1 MVYIE
6 IAQPERLKPTSLSKL
21 SAFVSFEYDSNL
33 VSIIKSMGTR
43 VYIPDKKTWEIP
55 ESAVP
60 MLMSRLRD
68 YDVLL
73 RGEMR
78 HETPESHAQLPSGF
92 VFTTKPYK
100 HQMEGVI
107 YGLEHE
113 SFLLGDDQGLGK
125 ALSLSTLIYT
135 PTGAKTIK
143 DIEVGDKVFDDE
155 GNIQT
160 VSNVYNHTD
169 VQMYDITFSDGV
181 VIRCCKDHLWGII
194 DQGKY
199 KVVDTNWFLK
209 ENHLGV
215 RRADALRNKT
225 NWNYYIPLCK
235 PVNFEVQDLPLDPY
249 LVGCLLGDG
258 SITGTSV
265 GFTTSDDFI
274 VQELNKILYPDYT
287 LKSSDSMQSIDYNI
301 IKTEMNEDFG
311 NPRKVNKIR
320 KALEDMALMGTNSH
334 SKFIPDIFKFNSVE
348 NRISILQGLMD
359 TDGYASED
367 NLTQYTTVSER
378 LKDDVR
384 FLVESLGGMARVSE
398 CDGAYTLT
406 IQLYDPTILFRLPR
420 KLNRVKKRKFKPH
433 RNIVKI
439 EEAGREDAKCIS
451 VTGSSEL
458 YVCEHFVVTHNTKEI
473 IDLAMC
479 RKQTD
484 GIKHCLIIC
493 GINGNKYNW
502 ADEVK
507 IHSREDSWILGTRFT
522 KRPPIKMIE
531 GSTKDKMEDLNNI
544 PHQFFWI
551 TNIETLRGGSF
562 KENQGKRTVTRFPIA
577 EKIQELCDRG
587 IIGMIAFDE
596 AHKAKNPDS
605 QQGKALLSIDCKGP
619 KIPMSGTFVLNNP
632 LDLYLPLKWAGFET
646 HSFYAYKQHYCKMGG
661 FGGKEIVG
669 YKNLDELRSMVSK
682 VMLRRVK
689 GDVLD
694 LPPKVHT
701 IEWVDAYPEQKSLY
715 KDVRDQVRD
724 NIDKVKVHPDPLSE
738 MLRLRQV
745 TGYPG
750 ILSSTVTKSAK
761 MDRMEE
767 LVEDEVSVGGKAI
780 IFSNWSEMTN
790 VIRHKLKKYNPA
802 YITGEVGS
810 VQRMEEKDRFQN
822 DPNCKVM
829 IGTIGALGT
838 GFTLTAAQLV
848 IFVDEPWNR
857 GIKDQAEDRAHRIG
871 TRGTVRVVTILT
883 RDTVDEGVYNLVQKK
898 GKMADLLVDGKVDGK
913 NVDNVLSY
921 LLTFGG

>member
-43 VYIPDKKTWEIP
+43 VYIPEKKTWEIP

-60 MLMSRLRD
+60 MLMSRLHD

-78 HETPESHAQLPSGF
+78 HETPDSHAQLPPGF

-113 SFLLGDDQGLGK
+113 SFLLGDDQGMGK
-125 ALSLSTLIYT
+125 
-135 PTGAKTIK
+135 
-143 DIEVGDKVFDDE
+143 
-155 GNIQT
+155 
-160 VSNVYNHTD
+160 
-169 VQMYDITFSDGV
+169 
-181 VIRCCKDHLWGII
+181 
-194 DQGKY
+194 
-199 KVVDTNWFLK
+199 
-209 ENHLGV
+209 
-215 RRADALRNKT
+215 
-225 NWNYYIPLCK
+225 
-235 PVNFEVQDLPLDPY
+235 
-249 LVGCLLGDG
+249 
-258 SITGTSV
+258 
-265 GFTTSDDFI
+265 
-274 VQELNKILYPDYT
+274 
-287 LKSSDSMQSIDYNI
+287 
-301 IKTEMNEDFG
+301 
-311 NPRKVNKIR
+311 
-320 KALEDMALMGTNSH
+320 
-334 SKFIPDIFKFNSVE
+334 
-348 NRISILQGLMD
+348 
-359 TDGYASED
+359 
-367 NLTQYTTVSER
+367 
-378 LKDDVR
+378 
-384 FLVESLGGMARVSE
+384 
-398 CDGAYTLT
+398 
-406 IQLYDPTILFRLPR
+406 
-420 KLNRVKKRKFKPH
+420 
-433 RNIVKI
+433 
-439 EEAGREDAKCIS
+439 
-451 VTGSSEL
+451 
-458 YVCEHFVVTHNTKEI
+458 TKEL

-484 GIKHCLIIC
+484 GLKHCLIIC

-562 KENQGKRTVTRFPIA
+562 KEKQGKRTVMRFPIA
-577 EKIQELCDRG
+577 EKIQELCDKG

-632 LDLYLPLKWAGFET
+632 LDLYLPLRWAGFET
-646 HSFYAYKQHYCKMGG
+646 HSFYAYKQHYCTMGG

-669 YKNLDELRSMVSK
+669 YKNLDELRSMLSK

-694 LPPKVHT
+694 LPPKVQT

-767 LVEDEVSVGGKAI
+767 LVEEEVSVGGKAI

-913 NVDNVLSY
+913 NVDSVLSY

>member
-1 MVYIE
+1 MVYID
-6 IAQPERLKPTSLSKL
+6 IAQPDKLKPTSLSKL
-21 SAFVSFEYDSNL
+21 SAFVSFEYNSDL
-33 VSIIKSMGTR
+33 VSIVKSLGTR
-43 VYIPDKKTWEIP
+43 VYLPEKKLWEIP

-60 MLMSRLRD
+60 MLMNRLKE
-68 YDVLL
+68 YDVTI
-73 RGEMR
+73 RGAMR
-78 HETPESHAQLPSGF
+78 HDTPESHVQLPKGF

-100 HQMEGVI
+100 HQIEGVM

-125 ALSLSTLIYT
+125 
-135 PTGAKTIK
+135 
-143 DIEVGDKVFDDE
+143 
-155 GNIQT
+155 
-160 VSNVYNHTD
+160 
-169 VQMYDITFSDGV
+169 
-181 VIRCCKDHLWGII
+181 
-194 DQGKY
+194 
-199 KVVDTNWFLK
+199 
-209 ENHLGV
+209 
-215 RRADALRNKT
+215 
-225 NWNYYIPLCK
+225 
-235 PVNFEVQDLPLDPY
+235 
-249 LVGCLLGDG
+249 
-258 SITGTSV
+258 
-265 GFTTSDDFI
+265 
-274 VQELNKILYPDYT
+274 
-287 LKSSDSMQSIDYNI
+287 
-301 IKTEMNEDFG
+301 
-311 NPRKVNKIR
+311 
-320 KALEDMALMGTNSH
+320 
-334 SKFIPDIFKFNSVE
+334 
-348 NRISILQGLMD
+348 
-359 TDGYASED
+359 
-367 NLTQYTTVSER
+367 
-378 LKDDVR
+378 
-384 FLVESLGGMARVSE
+384 
-398 CDGAYTLT
+398 
-406 IQLYDPTILFRLPR
+406 
-420 KLNRVKKRKFKPH
+420 
-433 RNIVKI
+433 
-439 EEAGREDAKCIS
+439 
-451 VTGSSEL
+451 
-458 YVCEHFVVTHNTKEI
+458 TKEI
-473 IDLAMC
+473 IDIAMC

-484 GIKHCLIIC
+484 GLKHCLIIC

-507 IHSREDSWILGTRFT
+507 IHSKEDSWILGTRFT

-531 GSTKDKMEDLNNI
+531 GGTKDKLEDLNNI

-562 KENQGKRTVTRFPIA
+562 KEKQGKKTVMRFPIA

-605 QQGKALLSIDCKGP
+605 QQGKALLSINCNGP

-632 LDLYLPLKWAGFET
+632 MDLYLPLKWAGFEN
-646 HSFYAYKQHYCKMGG
+646 HSFYSYKQHYCVMGG

-669 YKNLDELRSMVSK
+669 YKNLDELRSMVSE

-701 IEWVDAYPEQKSLY
+701 IEWVDMYPEQKSLY
-715 KDVRDQVRD
+715 KDVREAVRD

-750 ILSSTVTKSAK
+750 ILSSTITKSAK

-767 LVEDEVSVGGKAI
+767 LVEDEVAVGGKAI

-790 VIRHKLKKYNPA
+790 VIRHRLSKYNPA
-802 YITGEVGS
+802 YITGEIGS

-838 GFTLTAAQLV
+838 GFTLTASQLV

-857 GIKDQAEDRAHRIG
+857 GTKDQAEDRAHRIG
-871 TRGTVRVVTILT
+871 TRGTVRIVTILSK
-883 RDTVDEGVYNLVQKK
+883 DTVDEGVYNLVQKK

-913 NVDNVLSY
+913 KVDDVLSY
-921 LLTFGG
+921 LLAFGG

>member
-1 MVYIE
+1 MVHIE

-73 RGEMR
+73 LGEMH
-78 HETPESHAQLPSGF
+78 HETPESHARLPSGF

-125 ALSLSTLIYT
+125 
-135 PTGAKTIK
+135 
-143 DIEVGDKVFDDE
+143 
-155 GNIQT
+155 
-160 VSNVYNHTD
+160 
-169 VQMYDITFSDGV
+169 
-181 VIRCCKDHLWGII
+181 
-194 DQGKY
+194 
-199 KVVDTNWFLK
+199 
-209 ENHLGV
+209 
-215 RRADALRNKT
+215 
-225 NWNYYIPLCK
+225 
-235 PVNFEVQDLPLDPY
+235 
-249 LVGCLLGDG
+249 
-258 SITGTSV
+258 
-265 GFTTSDDFI
+265 
-274 VQELNKILYPDYT
+274 
-287 LKSSDSMQSIDYNI
+287 
-301 IKTEMNEDFG
+301 
-311 NPRKVNKIR
+311 
-320 KALEDMALMGTNSH
+320 
-334 SKFIPDIFKFNSVE
+334 
-348 NRISILQGLMD
+348 
-359 TDGYASED
+359 
-367 NLTQYTTVSER
+367 
-378 LKDDVR
+378 
-384 FLVESLGGMARVSE
+384 
-398 CDGAYTLT
+398 
-406 IQLYDPTILFRLPR
+406 
-420 KLNRVKKRKFKPH
+420 
-433 RNIVKI
+433 
-439 EEAGREDAKCIS
+439 
-451 VTGSSEL
+451 
-458 YVCEHFVVTHNTKEI
+458 TKEI
-473 IDLAMC
+473 IDIAMC

-484 GIKHCLIIC
+484 GLKHCLIIC

-562 KENQGKRTVTRFPIA
+562 KEKQGKRTVTRFPIA

-646 HSFYAYKQHYCKMGG
+646 HSFYAYKQHYCTMGG

-701 IEWVDAYPEQKSLY
+701 IEWVDAYPEQKALY

-767 LVEDEVSVGGKAI
+767 LVEEEVLVGGKAI

-790 VIRHKLKKYNPA
+790 VIRNKLKKYNPA

-822 DPNCKVM
+822 DPDCKVM

-871 TRGTVRVVTILT
+871 TSGTVRIVTILT

-921 LLTFGG
+921 LLNFGG

>member
-21 SAFVSFEYDSNL
+21 SAFVSFEYESNL

-60 MLMSRLRD
+60 MLMSRLHD

-73 RGEMR
+73 RGEMH

-125 ALSLSTLIYT
+125 
-135 PTGAKTIK
+135 
-143 DIEVGDKVFDDE
+143 
-155 GNIQT
+155 
-160 VSNVYNHTD
+160 
-169 VQMYDITFSDGV
+169 
-181 VIRCCKDHLWGII
+181 
-194 DQGKY
+194 
-199 KVVDTNWFLK
+199 
-209 ENHLGV
+209 
-215 RRADALRNKT
+215 
-225 NWNYYIPLCK
+225 
-235 PVNFEVQDLPLDPY
+235 
-249 LVGCLLGDG
+249 
-258 SITGTSV
+258 
-265 GFTTSDDFI
+265 
-274 VQELNKILYPDYT
+274 
-287 LKSSDSMQSIDYNI
+287 
-301 IKTEMNEDFG
+301 
-311 NPRKVNKIR
+311 
-320 KALEDMALMGTNSH
+320 
-334 SKFIPDIFKFNSVE
+334 
-348 NRISILQGLMD
+348 
-359 TDGYASED
+359 
-367 NLTQYTTVSER
+367 
-378 LKDDVR
+378 
-384 FLVESLGGMARVSE
+384 
-398 CDGAYTLT
+398 
-406 IQLYDPTILFRLPR
+406 
-420 KLNRVKKRKFKPH
+420 
-433 RNIVKI
+433 
-439 EEAGREDAKCIS
+439 
-451 VTGSSEL
+451 
-458 YVCEHFVVTHNTKEI
+458 TKEI

-479 RKQTD
+479 RKQAD
-484 GIKHCLIIC
+484 GLKHCLIIC

-562 KENQGKRTVTRFPIA
+562 KEKQGKRTVMRFPIA
-577 EKIQELCDRG
+577 EKIQELCDKG

-632 LDLYLPLKWAGFET
+632 LDLYLPLRWSGFET

-767 LVEDEVSVGGKAI
+767 LVEEEVAVGGKAI

>member
-21 SAFVSFEYDSNL
+21 SAFVSFEYESNL

-43 VYIPDKKTWEIP
+43 VYIPEKKTWEIP

-60 MLMSRLRD
+60 MLMSRLHD

-125 ALSLSTLIYT
+125 
-135 PTGAKTIK
+135 
-143 DIEVGDKVFDDE
+143 
-155 GNIQT
+155 
-160 VSNVYNHTD
+160 
-169 VQMYDITFSDGV
+169 
-181 VIRCCKDHLWGII
+181 
-194 DQGKY
+194 
-199 KVVDTNWFLK
+199 
-209 ENHLGV
+209 
-215 RRADALRNKT
+215 
-225 NWNYYIPLCK
+225 
-235 PVNFEVQDLPLDPY
+235 
-249 LVGCLLGDG
+249 
-258 SITGTSV
+258 
-265 GFTTSDDFI
+265 
-274 VQELNKILYPDYT
+274 
-287 LKSSDSMQSIDYNI
+287 
-301 IKTEMNEDFG
+301 
-311 NPRKVNKIR
+311 
-320 KALEDMALMGTNSH
+320 
-334 SKFIPDIFKFNSVE
+334 
-348 NRISILQGLMD
+348 
-359 TDGYASED
+359 
-367 NLTQYTTVSER
+367 
-378 LKDDVR
+378 
-384 FLVESLGGMARVSE
+384 
-398 CDGAYTLT
+398 
-406 IQLYDPTILFRLPR
+406 
-420 KLNRVKKRKFKPH
+420 
-433 RNIVKI
+433 
-439 EEAGREDAKCIS
+439 
-451 VTGSSEL
+451 
-458 YVCEHFVVTHNTKEI
+458 TKEI

-484 GIKHCLIIC
+484 GLKHCLIIC

-562 KENQGKRTVTRFPIA
+562 KEKQGKRTVTRFPIA

-646 HSFYAYKQHYCKMGG
+646 HSFYAYKQHYCTMGG

-701 IEWVDAYPEQKSLY
+701 IEWVDAYPEQKALY

-767 LVEDEVSVGGKAI
+767 LVEEEVLVGGKEI

-790 VIRHKLKKYNPA
+790 VIRNKLKKYNPA

-871 TRGTVRVVTILT
+871 TRGTVRIVTILT

>member
-21 SAFVSFEYDSNL
+21 SAFVSFEYESNL

-78 HETPESHAQLPSGF
+78 HETPESNAQLPSGF

-100 HQMEGVI
+100 HQMEGVL

-125 ALSLSTLIYT
+125 
-135 PTGAKTIK
+135 
-143 DIEVGDKVFDDE
+143 
-155 GNIQT
+155 
-160 VSNVYNHTD
+160 
-169 VQMYDITFSDGV
+169 
-181 VIRCCKDHLWGII
+181 
-194 DQGKY
+194 
-199 KVVDTNWFLK
+199 
-209 ENHLGV
+209 
-215 RRADALRNKT
+215 
-225 NWNYYIPLCK
+225 
-235 PVNFEVQDLPLDPY
+235 
-249 LVGCLLGDG
+249 
-258 SITGTSV
+258 
-265 GFTTSDDFI
+265 
-274 VQELNKILYPDYT
+274 
-287 LKSSDSMQSIDYNI
+287 
-301 IKTEMNEDFG
+301 
-311 NPRKVNKIR
+311 
-320 KALEDMALMGTNSH
+320 
-334 SKFIPDIFKFNSVE
+334 
-348 NRISILQGLMD
+348 
-359 TDGYASED
+359 
-367 NLTQYTTVSER
+367 
-378 LKDDVR
+378 
-384 FLVESLGGMARVSE
+384 
-398 CDGAYTLT
+398 
-406 IQLYDPTILFRLPR
+406 
-420 KLNRVKKRKFKPH
+420 
-433 RNIVKI
+433 
-439 EEAGREDAKCIS
+439 
-451 VTGSSEL
+451 
-458 YVCEHFVVTHNTKEI
+458 TKEI

-484 GIKHCLIIC
+484 GLKHCLIIC

-531 GSTKDKMEDLNNI
+531 GSTKDKLEDLNNI

-562 KENQGKRTVTRFPIA
+562 KEKQGKRTVIRFPIA

-646 HSFYAYKQHYCKMGG
+646 HSFYAYKQHYCTMGG

>member
-1 MVYIE
+1 MVHIE

-73 RGEMR
+73 RGEMH
-78 HETPESHAQLPSGF
+78 HETPESHARLPSGF

-125 ALSLSTLIYT
+125 
-135 PTGAKTIK
+135 
-143 DIEVGDKVFDDE
+143 
-155 GNIQT
+155 
-160 VSNVYNHTD
+160 
-169 VQMYDITFSDGV
+169 
-181 VIRCCKDHLWGII
+181 
-194 DQGKY
+194 
-199 KVVDTNWFLK
+199 
-209 ENHLGV
+209 
-215 RRADALRNKT
+215 
-225 NWNYYIPLCK
+225 
-235 PVNFEVQDLPLDPY
+235 
-249 LVGCLLGDG
+249 
-258 SITGTSV
+258 
-265 GFTTSDDFI
+265 
-274 VQELNKILYPDYT
+274 
-287 LKSSDSMQSIDYNI
+287 
-301 IKTEMNEDFG
+301 
-311 NPRKVNKIR
+311 
-320 KALEDMALMGTNSH
+320 
-334 SKFIPDIFKFNSVE
+334 
-348 NRISILQGLMD
+348 
-359 TDGYASED
+359 
-367 NLTQYTTVSER
+367 
-378 LKDDVR
+378 
-384 FLVESLGGMARVSE
+384 
-398 CDGAYTLT
+398 
-406 IQLYDPTILFRLPR
+406 
-420 KLNRVKKRKFKPH
+420 
-433 RNIVKI
+433 
-439 EEAGREDAKCIS
+439 
-451 VTGSSEL
+451 
-458 YVCEHFVVTHNTKEI
+458 TKEI

-484 GIKHCLIIC
+484 GLKHCLIIC

-562 KENQGKRTVTRFPIA
+562 KEKQGKRTVTRFPIA

-646 HSFYAYKQHYCKMGG
+646 HSFYAYKQHYCTMGG

-701 IEWVDAYPEQKSLY
+701 IEWVDAYPEQKALY

-767 LVEDEVSVGGKAI
+767 LVEEEVLVGGKAI

-790 VIRHKLKKYNPA
+790 VIRNKLKKYNPA

-822 DPNCKVM
+822 DPDCKVM

-848 IFVDEPWNR
+848 IFVDEPWNS
-857 GIKDQAEDRAHRIG
+857 GIKDQAEERPHRSG
-871 TRGTVRVVTILT
+871 TRRTVRIVTILT

-921 LLTFGG
+921 LLNFGG

>member
-1 MVYIE
+1 MVHIE

-73 RGEMR
+73 RGEMH
-78 HETPESHAQLPSGF
+78 HETPESHARLPSGF

-125 ALSLSTLIYT
+125 
-135 PTGAKTIK
+135 
-143 DIEVGDKVFDDE
+143 
-155 GNIQT
+155 
-160 VSNVYNHTD
+160 
-169 VQMYDITFSDGV
+169 
-181 VIRCCKDHLWGII
+181 
-194 DQGKY
+194 
-199 KVVDTNWFLK
+199 
-209 ENHLGV
+209 
-215 RRADALRNKT
+215 
-225 NWNYYIPLCK
+225 
-235 PVNFEVQDLPLDPY
+235 
-249 LVGCLLGDG
+249 
-258 SITGTSV
+258 
-265 GFTTSDDFI
+265 
-274 VQELNKILYPDYT
+274 
-287 LKSSDSMQSIDYNI
+287 
-301 IKTEMNEDFG
+301 
-311 NPRKVNKIR
+311 
-320 KALEDMALMGTNSH
+320 
-334 SKFIPDIFKFNSVE
+334 
-348 NRISILQGLMD
+348 
-359 TDGYASED
+359 
-367 NLTQYTTVSER
+367 
-378 LKDDVR
+378 
-384 FLVESLGGMARVSE
+384 
-398 CDGAYTLT
+398 
-406 IQLYDPTILFRLPR
+406 
-420 KLNRVKKRKFKPH
+420 
-433 RNIVKI
+433 
-439 EEAGREDAKCIS
+439 
-451 VTGSSEL
+451 
-458 YVCEHFVVTHNTKEI
+458 TKEI

-484 GIKHCLIIC
+484 GLKHCLIIC

-562 KENQGKRTVTRFPIA
+562 KEKKGKRTVIRFPIA

-646 HSFYAYKQHYCKMGG
+646 HSFYAYKQHYCTMGG

-767 LVEDEVSVGGKAI
+767 LVEEEVLVGGKAI

-790 VIRHKLKKYNPA
+790 VIRNKLKKYNPA

-822 DPNCKVM
+822 DPDCKVM

-871 TRGTVRVVTILT
+871 TRGTVRIVTILT

-921 LLTFGG
+921 LLNFGG

>member
-21 SAFVSFEYDSNL
+21 SAFVSFEYESNL

-60 MLMSRLRD
+60 MLMSRLHD

-125 ALSLSTLIYT
+125 
-135 PTGAKTIK
+135 
-143 DIEVGDKVFDDE
+143 
-155 GNIQT
+155 
-160 VSNVYNHTD
+160 
-169 VQMYDITFSDGV
+169 
-181 VIRCCKDHLWGII
+181 
-194 DQGKY
+194 
-199 KVVDTNWFLK
+199 
-209 ENHLGV
+209 
-215 RRADALRNKT
+215 
-225 NWNYYIPLCK
+225 
-235 PVNFEVQDLPLDPY
+235 
-249 LVGCLLGDG
+249 
-258 SITGTSV
+258 
-265 GFTTSDDFI
+265 
-274 VQELNKILYPDYT
+274 
-287 LKSSDSMQSIDYNI
+287 
-301 IKTEMNEDFG
+301 
-311 NPRKVNKIR
+311 
-320 KALEDMALMGTNSH
+320 
-334 SKFIPDIFKFNSVE
+334 
-348 NRISILQGLMD
+348 
-359 TDGYASED
+359 
-367 NLTQYTTVSER
+367 
-378 LKDDVR
+378 
-384 FLVESLGGMARVSE
+384 
-398 CDGAYTLT
+398 
-406 IQLYDPTILFRLPR
+406 
-420 KLNRVKKRKFKPH
+420 
-433 RNIVKI
+433 
-439 EEAGREDAKCIS
+439 
-451 VTGSSEL
+451 
-458 YVCEHFVVTHNTKEI
+458 TKEI

-484 GIKHCLIIC
+484 GLKHCLIIC

-531 GSTKDKMEDLNNI
+531 GNTKDKMEDLNNI

-562 KENQGKRTVTRFPIA
+562 KEKQGKRTVTRFPIA

-767 LVEDEVSVGGKAI
+767 LVEDEVAVGGKAI

>member
-21 SAFVSFEYDSNL
+21 SAFVSFEYESNL

-78 HETPESHAQLPSGF
+78 HETPQSHAQLPSGF

-125 ALSLSTLIYT
+125 
-135 PTGAKTIK
+135 
-143 DIEVGDKVFDDE
+143 
-155 GNIQT
+155 
-160 VSNVYNHTD
+160 
-169 VQMYDITFSDGV
+169 
-181 VIRCCKDHLWGII
+181 
-194 DQGKY
+194 
-199 KVVDTNWFLK
+199 
-209 ENHLGV
+209 
-215 RRADALRNKT
+215 
-225 NWNYYIPLCK
+225 
-235 PVNFEVQDLPLDPY
+235 
-249 LVGCLLGDG
+249 
-258 SITGTSV
+258 
-265 GFTTSDDFI
+265 
-274 VQELNKILYPDYT
+274 
-287 LKSSDSMQSIDYNI
+287 
-301 IKTEMNEDFG
+301 
-311 NPRKVNKIR
+311 
-320 KALEDMALMGTNSH
+320 
-334 SKFIPDIFKFNSVE
+334 
-348 NRISILQGLMD
+348 
-359 TDGYASED
+359 
-367 NLTQYTTVSER
+367 
-378 LKDDVR
+378 
-384 FLVESLGGMARVSE
+384 
-398 CDGAYTLT
+398 
-406 IQLYDPTILFRLPR
+406 
-420 KLNRVKKRKFKPH
+420 
-433 RNIVKI
+433 
-439 EEAGREDAKCIS
+439 
-451 VTGSSEL
+451 
-458 YVCEHFVVTHNTKEI
+458 TKEI
-473 IDLAMC
+473 IDIAMC
-479 RKQTD
+479 RKQTA
-484 GIKHCLIIC
+484 GLKHCLIIC

-562 KENQGKRTVTRFPIA
+562 KEKQGKRTVMRFPIA
-577 EKIQELCDRG
+577 EKIQELCDKG

-632 LDLYLPLKWAGFET
+632 LDLYLPLRWSGFET

-701 IEWVDAYPEQKSLY
+701 IEWVDAYPEQKSMY

>member
-43 VYIPDKKTWEIP
+43 VYIPEKKTWEIP

-60 MLMSRLRD
+60 MLMSRLHD

-73 RGEMR
+73 RGEMH

-100 HQMEGVI
+100 HQMEGLI

-125 ALSLSTLIYT
+125 
-135 PTGAKTIK
+135 
-143 DIEVGDKVFDDE
+143 
-155 GNIQT
+155 
-160 VSNVYNHTD
+160 
-169 VQMYDITFSDGV
+169 
-181 VIRCCKDHLWGII
+181 
-194 DQGKY
+194 
-199 KVVDTNWFLK
+199 
-209 ENHLGV
+209 
-215 RRADALRNKT
+215 
-225 NWNYYIPLCK
+225 
-235 PVNFEVQDLPLDPY
+235 
-249 LVGCLLGDG
+249 
-258 SITGTSV
+258 
-265 GFTTSDDFI
+265 
-274 VQELNKILYPDYT
+274 
-287 LKSSDSMQSIDYNI
+287 
-301 IKTEMNEDFG
+301 
-311 NPRKVNKIR
+311 
-320 KALEDMALMGTNSH
+320 
-334 SKFIPDIFKFNSVE
+334 
-348 NRISILQGLMD
+348 
-359 TDGYASED
+359 
-367 NLTQYTTVSER
+367 
-378 LKDDVR
+378 
-384 FLVESLGGMARVSE
+384 
-398 CDGAYTLT
+398 
-406 IQLYDPTILFRLPR
+406 
-420 KLNRVKKRKFKPH
+420 
-433 RNIVKI
+433 
-439 EEAGREDAKCIS
+439 
-451 VTGSSEL
+451 
-458 YVCEHFVVTHNTKEI
+458 TKEI
-473 IDLAMC
+473 IDIAMC

-507 IHSREDSWILGTRFT
+507 IHSKEDSWILGTRFT

-544 PHQFFWI
+544 PCQFFWI

-562 KENQGKRTVTRFPIA
+562 KEKQGKRTVTRFPIA

-646 HSFYAYKQHYCKMGG
+646 HSFYAYKQHYCTMGG

-767 LVEDEVSVGGKAI
+767 LVEEEVAVGGKAI

-871 TRGTVRVVTILT
+871 TRGTVRIVTILT

>member
-43 VYIPDKKTWEIP
+43 VYIPEKKTWEIP

-60 MLMSRLRD
+60 MLMSRLHD

-78 HETPESHAQLPSGF
+78 HETPESHAQLPPGF

-125 ALSLSTLIYT
+125 
-135 PTGAKTIK
+135 
-143 DIEVGDKVFDDE
+143 
-155 GNIQT
+155 
-160 VSNVYNHTD
+160 
-169 VQMYDITFSDGV
+169 
-181 VIRCCKDHLWGII
+181 
-194 DQGKY
+194 
-199 KVVDTNWFLK
+199 
-209 ENHLGV
+209 
-215 RRADALRNKT
+215 
-225 NWNYYIPLCK
+225 
-235 PVNFEVQDLPLDPY
+235 
-249 LVGCLLGDG
+249 
-258 SITGTSV
+258 
-265 GFTTSDDFI
+265 
-274 VQELNKILYPDYT
+274 
-287 LKSSDSMQSIDYNI
+287 
-301 IKTEMNEDFG
+301 
-311 NPRKVNKIR
+311 
-320 KALEDMALMGTNSH
+320 
-334 SKFIPDIFKFNSVE
+334 
-348 NRISILQGLMD
+348 
-359 TDGYASED
+359 
-367 NLTQYTTVSER
+367 
-378 LKDDVR
+378 
-384 FLVESLGGMARVSE
+384 
-398 CDGAYTLT
+398 
-406 IQLYDPTILFRLPR
+406 
-420 KLNRVKKRKFKPH
+420 
-433 RNIVKI
+433 
-439 EEAGREDAKCIS
+439 
-451 VTGSSEL
+451 
-458 YVCEHFVVTHNTKEI
+458 TKEI
-473 IDLAMC
+473 IDIAMC

-484 GIKHCLIIC
+484 GLKHCLIIC

-562 KENQGKRTVTRFPIA
+562 KEKQGKRTVMRFPIA
-577 EKIQELCDRG
+577 EKIQELCDKG

-646 HSFYAYKQHYCKMGG
+646 HSFYAYKQHYCTMGG

-701 IEWVDAYPEQKSLY
+701 IEWVDAYPEQKALY

-767 LVEDEVSVGGKAI
+767 LVEEEVLVGGKAI

-790 VIRHKLKKYNPA
+790 VIRNKLKKYNPA

-822 DPNCKVM
+822 DPDCKVM

-871 TRGTVRVVTILT
+871 TRGTVRIVTILT

-921 LLTFGG
+921 LLNFGG

>member
-60 MLMSRLRD
+60 MLMSRLRN

-73 RGEMR
+73 RGEMC

-125 ALSLSTLIYT
+125 
-135 PTGAKTIK
+135 
-143 DIEVGDKVFDDE
+143 
-155 GNIQT
+155 
-160 VSNVYNHTD
+160 
-169 VQMYDITFSDGV
+169 
-181 VIRCCKDHLWGII
+181 
-194 DQGKY
+194 
-199 KVVDTNWFLK
+199 
-209 ENHLGV
+209 
-215 RRADALRNKT
+215 
-225 NWNYYIPLCK
+225 
-235 PVNFEVQDLPLDPY
+235 
-249 LVGCLLGDG
+249 
-258 SITGTSV
+258 
-265 GFTTSDDFI
+265 
-274 VQELNKILYPDYT
+274 
-287 LKSSDSMQSIDYNI
+287 
-301 IKTEMNEDFG
+301 
-311 NPRKVNKIR
+311 
-320 KALEDMALMGTNSH
+320 
-334 SKFIPDIFKFNSVE
+334 
-348 NRISILQGLMD
+348 
-359 TDGYASED
+359 
-367 NLTQYTTVSER
+367 
-378 LKDDVR
+378 
-384 FLVESLGGMARVSE
+384 
-398 CDGAYTLT
+398 
-406 IQLYDPTILFRLPR
+406 
-420 KLNRVKKRKFKPH
+420 
-433 RNIVKI
+433 
-439 EEAGREDAKCIS
+439 
-451 VTGSSEL
+451 
-458 YVCEHFVVTHNTKEI
+458 TKEI
-473 IDLAMC
+473 IDIAMC

-484 GIKHCLIIC
+484 GLKHCLIIC

-562 KENQGKRTVTRFPIA
+562 KEKQGKRTVMRFPIA
-577 EKIQELCDRG
+577 EKIQELCDKG

-632 LDLYLPLKWAGFET
+632 LDLYLPLRWSGFET
-646 HSFYAYKQHYCKMGG
+646 HSFYSYKQHYCKMGG

-767 LVEDEVSVGGKAI
+767 LVEEEVSVGGKAI

-838 GFTLTAAQLV
+838 SFTLTAAQLV

>member
-1 MVYIE
+1 MVHIE

-73 RGEMR
+73 RGEMH
-78 HETPESHAQLPSGF
+78 HETPESHARLPSGF

-125 ALSLSTLIYT
+125 
-135 PTGAKTIK
+135 
-143 DIEVGDKVFDDE
+143 
-155 GNIQT
+155 
-160 VSNVYNHTD
+160 
-169 VQMYDITFSDGV
+169 
-181 VIRCCKDHLWGII
+181 
-194 DQGKY
+194 
-199 KVVDTNWFLK
+199 
-209 ENHLGV
+209 
-215 RRADALRNKT
+215 
-225 NWNYYIPLCK
+225 
-235 PVNFEVQDLPLDPY
+235 
-249 LVGCLLGDG
+249 
-258 SITGTSV
+258 
-265 GFTTSDDFI
+265 
-274 VQELNKILYPDYT
+274 
-287 LKSSDSMQSIDYNI
+287 
-301 IKTEMNEDFG
+301 
-311 NPRKVNKIR
+311 
-320 KALEDMALMGTNSH
+320 
-334 SKFIPDIFKFNSVE
+334 
-348 NRISILQGLMD
+348 
-359 TDGYASED
+359 
-367 NLTQYTTVSER
+367 
-378 LKDDVR
+378 
-384 FLVESLGGMARVSE
+384 
-398 CDGAYTLT
+398 
-406 IQLYDPTILFRLPR
+406 
-420 KLNRVKKRKFKPH
+420 
-433 RNIVKI
+433 
-439 EEAGREDAKCIS
+439 
-451 VTGSSEL
+451 
-458 YVCEHFVVTHNTKEI
+458 TKEI
-473 IDLAMC
+473 IDIAMC

-484 GIKHCLIIC
+484 GLKHCLIIC

-562 KENQGKRTVTRFPIA
+562 KEKQGKRTVTRFPIA

-646 HSFYAYKQHYCKMGG
+646 HSFYAYKQHYCTMGG

-767 LVEDEVSVGGKAI
+767 LVEEEVSVGGKAI

-790 VIRHKLKKYNPA
+790 VIRNKLKKYNPA

-871 TRGTVRVVTILT
+871 TRGTVRIVTILT

-921 LLTFGG
+921 LLNFGG

>member
-1 MVYIE
+1 MVHIE

-73 RGEMR
+73 RGEMH
-78 HETPESHAQLPSGF
+78 HETPESHARLPSGF

-125 ALSLSTLIYT
+125 
-135 PTGAKTIK
+135 
-143 DIEVGDKVFDDE
+143 
-155 GNIQT
+155 
-160 VSNVYNHTD
+160 
-169 VQMYDITFSDGV
+169 
-181 VIRCCKDHLWGII
+181 
-194 DQGKY
+194 
-199 KVVDTNWFLK
+199 
-209 ENHLGV
+209 
-215 RRADALRNKT
+215 
-225 NWNYYIPLCK
+225 
-235 PVNFEVQDLPLDPY
+235 
-249 LVGCLLGDG
+249 
-258 SITGTSV
+258 
-265 GFTTSDDFI
+265 
-274 VQELNKILYPDYT
+274 
-287 LKSSDSMQSIDYNI
+287 
-301 IKTEMNEDFG
+301 
-311 NPRKVNKIR
+311 
-320 KALEDMALMGTNSH
+320 
-334 SKFIPDIFKFNSVE
+334 
-348 NRISILQGLMD
+348 
-359 TDGYASED
+359 
-367 NLTQYTTVSER
+367 
-378 LKDDVR
+378 
-384 FLVESLGGMARVSE
+384 
-398 CDGAYTLT
+398 
-406 IQLYDPTILFRLPR
+406 
-420 KLNRVKKRKFKPH
+420 
-433 RNIVKI
+433 
-439 EEAGREDAKCIS
+439 
-451 VTGSSEL
+451 
-458 YVCEHFVVTHNTKEI
+458 TKEI
-473 IDLAMC
+473 IDIAMC

-484 GIKHCLIIC
+484 GLKHCLIIC

-531 GSTKDKMEDLNNI
+531 GGTKDKMEDLNNI

-562 KENQGKRTVTRFPIA
+562 KEKQGKRTVTRFPIA

-646 HSFYAYKQHYCKMGG
+646 HSFYAYKQHYCTMGG

-701 IEWVDAYPEQKSLY
+701 IEWVDAYPEQKALY

-767 LVEDEVSVGGKAI
+767 LVEEEVLVGGKAI

-790 VIRHKLKKYNPA
+790 VIRNKLKKYNPA

-822 DPNCKVM
+822 DPDCKVM

-871 TRGTVRVVTILT
+871 TRGTVRIVTILT

-921 LLTFGG
+921 LLNFGG

>member
-21 SAFVSFEYDSNL
+21 SAFVSFDYDSNL

-60 MLMSRLRD
+60 MLMSRLHD

-125 ALSLSTLIYT
+125 
-135 PTGAKTIK
+135 
-143 DIEVGDKVFDDE
+143 
-155 GNIQT
+155 
-160 VSNVYNHTD
+160 
-169 VQMYDITFSDGV
+169 
-181 VIRCCKDHLWGII
+181 
-194 DQGKY
+194 
-199 KVVDTNWFLK
+199 
-209 ENHLGV
+209 
-215 RRADALRNKT
+215 
-225 NWNYYIPLCK
+225 
-235 PVNFEVQDLPLDPY
+235 
-249 LVGCLLGDG
+249 
-258 SITGTSV
+258 
-265 GFTTSDDFI
+265 
-274 VQELNKILYPDYT
+274 
-287 LKSSDSMQSIDYNI
+287 
-301 IKTEMNEDFG
+301 
-311 NPRKVNKIR
+311 
-320 KALEDMALMGTNSH
+320 
-334 SKFIPDIFKFNSVE
+334 
-348 NRISILQGLMD
+348 
-359 TDGYASED
+359 
-367 NLTQYTTVSER
+367 
-378 LKDDVR
+378 
-384 FLVESLGGMARVSE
+384 
-398 CDGAYTLT
+398 
-406 IQLYDPTILFRLPR
+406 
-420 KLNRVKKRKFKPH
+420 
-433 RNIVKI
+433 
-439 EEAGREDAKCIS
+439 
-451 VTGSSEL
+451 
-458 YVCEHFVVTHNTKEI
+458 TKEI

-484 GIKHCLIIC
+484 GLKHCLIIC

-562 KENQGKRTVTRFPIA
+562 KEKQGKRTVIRFPIA
-577 EKIQELCDRG
+577 EKIQELCDKG

-632 LDLYLPLKWAGFET
+632 LDLYLPLRWAGFET
-646 HSFYAYKQHYCKMGG
+646 HSFYAYKQHYCTMGG

-715 KDVRDQVRD
+715 KEVRDQVRD

-767 LVEDEVSVGGKAI
+767 LVEEEVLVGGKAI

-871 TRGTVRVVTILT
+871 TRGTVRIVTILT

-921 LLTFGG
+921 LLNFGG

>member
-60 MLMSRLRD
+60 MLMSRLHD

-107 YGLEHE
+107 YGLDHE

-125 ALSLSTLIYT
+125 
-135 PTGAKTIK
+135 
-143 DIEVGDKVFDDE
+143 
-155 GNIQT
+155 
-160 VSNVYNHTD
+160 
-169 VQMYDITFSDGV
+169 
-181 VIRCCKDHLWGII
+181 
-194 DQGKY
+194 
-199 KVVDTNWFLK
+199 
-209 ENHLGV
+209 
-215 RRADALRNKT
+215 
-225 NWNYYIPLCK
+225 
-235 PVNFEVQDLPLDPY
+235 
-249 LVGCLLGDG
+249 
-258 SITGTSV
+258 
-265 GFTTSDDFI
+265 
-274 VQELNKILYPDYT
+274 
-287 LKSSDSMQSIDYNI
+287 
-301 IKTEMNEDFG
+301 
-311 NPRKVNKIR
+311 
-320 KALEDMALMGTNSH
+320 
-334 SKFIPDIFKFNSVE
+334 
-348 NRISILQGLMD
+348 
-359 TDGYASED
+359 
-367 NLTQYTTVSER
+367 
-378 LKDDVR
+378 
-384 FLVESLGGMARVSE
+384 
-398 CDGAYTLT
+398 
-406 IQLYDPTILFRLPR
+406 
-420 KLNRVKKRKFKPH
+420 
-433 RNIVKI
+433 
-439 EEAGREDAKCIS
+439 
-451 VTGSSEL
+451 
-458 YVCEHFVVTHNTKEI
+458 TKEI
-473 IDLAMC
+473 IDIAMC

-484 GIKHCLIIC
+484 GLKHCLIIC

-551 TNIETLRGGSF
+551 TNIETLRCGSF
-562 KENQGKRTVTRFPIA
+562 KEKQGKRTVTRFPIA

-605 QQGKALLSIDCKGP
+605 QQGRALLSINCKGP

-646 HSFYAYKQHYCKMGG
+646 HSFYAYKQHYCTMGG

-750 ILSSTVTKSAK
+750 ILSSTVTNSAK

>member
-21 SAFVSFEYDSNL
+21 SAFVSFEYESNL

-60 MLMSRLRD
+60 MLMSRLHD

-125 ALSLSTLIYT
+125 
-135 PTGAKTIK
+135 
-143 DIEVGDKVFDDE
+143 
-155 GNIQT
+155 
-160 VSNVYNHTD
+160 
-169 VQMYDITFSDGV
+169 
-181 VIRCCKDHLWGII
+181 
-194 DQGKY
+194 
-199 KVVDTNWFLK
+199 
-209 ENHLGV
+209 
-215 RRADALRNKT
+215 
-225 NWNYYIPLCK
+225 
-235 PVNFEVQDLPLDPY
+235 
-249 LVGCLLGDG
+249 
-258 SITGTSV
+258 
-265 GFTTSDDFI
+265 
-274 VQELNKILYPDYT
+274 
-287 LKSSDSMQSIDYNI
+287 
-301 IKTEMNEDFG
+301 
-311 NPRKVNKIR
+311 
-320 KALEDMALMGTNSH
+320 
-334 SKFIPDIFKFNSVE
+334 
-348 NRISILQGLMD
+348 
-359 TDGYASED
+359 
-367 NLTQYTTVSER
+367 
-378 LKDDVR
+378 
-384 FLVESLGGMARVSE
+384 
-398 CDGAYTLT
+398 
-406 IQLYDPTILFRLPR
+406 
-420 KLNRVKKRKFKPH
+420 
-433 RNIVKI
+433 
-439 EEAGREDAKCIS
+439 
-451 VTGSSEL
+451 
-458 YVCEHFVVTHNTKEI
+458 TKEI

-484 GIKHCLIIC
+484 GLKHCLIIC

-531 GSTKDKMEDLNNI
+531 GSTKDKMEDLNNV

-562 KENQGKRTVTRFPIA
+562 KEKQGKRTVIRFPIA

-632 LDLYLPLKWAGFET
+632 LDLYLPLRWSGFET

-715 KDVRDQVRD
+715 KDVRDQVRA

-767 LVEDEVSVGGKAI
+767 LVEEEVSVGGKAI

-871 TRGTVRVVTILT
+871 TRGTVRIVTILT

>member
-43 VYIPDKKTWEIP
+43 VYIPEKKTWEIP

-60 MLMSRLRD
+60 MLMSRLHD

-73 RGEMR
+73 RGEMH

-100 HQMEGVI
+100 HQMEGLI

-125 ALSLSTLIYT
+125 
-135 PTGAKTIK
+135 
-143 DIEVGDKVFDDE
+143 
-155 GNIQT
+155 
-160 VSNVYNHTD
+160 
-169 VQMYDITFSDGV
+169 
-181 VIRCCKDHLWGII
+181 
-194 DQGKY
+194 
-199 KVVDTNWFLK
+199 
-209 ENHLGV
+209 
-215 RRADALRNKT
+215 
-225 NWNYYIPLCK
+225 
-235 PVNFEVQDLPLDPY
+235 
-249 LVGCLLGDG
+249 
-258 SITGTSV
+258 
-265 GFTTSDDFI
+265 
-274 VQELNKILYPDYT
+274 
-287 LKSSDSMQSIDYNI
+287 
-301 IKTEMNEDFG
+301 
-311 NPRKVNKIR
+311 
-320 KALEDMALMGTNSH
+320 
-334 SKFIPDIFKFNSVE
+334 
-348 NRISILQGLMD
+348 
-359 TDGYASED
+359 
-367 NLTQYTTVSER
+367 
-378 LKDDVR
+378 
-384 FLVESLGGMARVSE
+384 
-398 CDGAYTLT
+398 
-406 IQLYDPTILFRLPR
+406 
-420 KLNRVKKRKFKPH
+420 
-433 RNIVKI
+433 
-439 EEAGREDAKCIS
+439 
-451 VTGSSEL
+451 
-458 YVCEHFVVTHNTKEI
+458 TKEI

-484 GIKHCLIIC
+484 GLKHCLIIC

-507 IHSREDSWILGTRFT
+507 IHSKEDSWILGTRFT

-562 KENQGKRTVTRFPIA
+562 KEKQGKRTVIRFPIA
-577 EKIQELCDRG
+577 EKIQELCDKG

-767 LVEDEVSVGGKAI
+767 LVEDEVAVGGKAI

-913 NVDNVLSY
+913 NVDDVLSY

>member
-21 SAFVSFEYDSNL
+21 SAFVSFEYESNL

-78 HETPESHAQLPSGF
+78 HETPQSHAQLPSGF

-113 SFLLGDDQGLGK
+113 SFLLGDHQGLGK
-125 ALSLSTLIYT
+125 
-135 PTGAKTIK
+135 
-143 DIEVGDKVFDDE
+143 
-155 GNIQT
+155 
-160 VSNVYNHTD
+160 
-169 VQMYDITFSDGV
+169 
-181 VIRCCKDHLWGII
+181 
-194 DQGKY
+194 
-199 KVVDTNWFLK
+199 
-209 ENHLGV
+209 
-215 RRADALRNKT
+215 
-225 NWNYYIPLCK
+225 
-235 PVNFEVQDLPLDPY
+235 
-249 LVGCLLGDG
+249 
-258 SITGTSV
+258 
-265 GFTTSDDFI
+265 
-274 VQELNKILYPDYT
+274 
-287 LKSSDSMQSIDYNI
+287 
-301 IKTEMNEDFG
+301 
-311 NPRKVNKIR
+311 
-320 KALEDMALMGTNSH
+320 
-334 SKFIPDIFKFNSVE
+334 
-348 NRISILQGLMD
+348 
-359 TDGYASED
+359 
-367 NLTQYTTVSER
+367 
-378 LKDDVR
+378 
-384 FLVESLGGMARVSE
+384 
-398 CDGAYTLT
+398 
-406 IQLYDPTILFRLPR
+406 
-420 KLNRVKKRKFKPH
+420 
-433 RNIVKI
+433 
-439 EEAGREDAKCIS
+439 
-451 VTGSSEL
+451 
-458 YVCEHFVVTHNTKEI
+458 TKEI
-473 IDLAMC
+473 IDIAMC

-484 GIKHCLIIC
+484 GLKHCLIIC

-562 KENQGKRTVTRFPIA
+562 KEKQGKRTVMRFPIA
-577 EKIQELCDRG
+577 EKIQELCDKG

-632 LDLYLPLKWAGFET
+632 LDLYLPLRWSGFET

-810 VQRMEEKDRFQN
+810 VQRIEEKDRFQN

>member
-21 SAFVSFEYDSNL
+21 SAFVSFEYESNL

-43 VYIPDKKTWEIP
+43 VYIPDKRTWEIP

-60 MLMSRLRD
+60 MLISRLHD

-125 ALSLSTLIYT
+125 
-135 PTGAKTIK
+135 
-143 DIEVGDKVFDDE
+143 
-155 GNIQT
+155 
-160 VSNVYNHTD
+160 
-169 VQMYDITFSDGV
+169 
-181 VIRCCKDHLWGII
+181 
-194 DQGKY
+194 
-199 KVVDTNWFLK
+199 
-209 ENHLGV
+209 
-215 RRADALRNKT
+215 
-225 NWNYYIPLCK
+225 
-235 PVNFEVQDLPLDPY
+235 
-249 LVGCLLGDG
+249 
-258 SITGTSV
+258 
-265 GFTTSDDFI
+265 
-274 VQELNKILYPDYT
+274 
-287 LKSSDSMQSIDYNI
+287 
-301 IKTEMNEDFG
+301 
-311 NPRKVNKIR
+311 
-320 KALEDMALMGTNSH
+320 
-334 SKFIPDIFKFNSVE
+334 
-348 NRISILQGLMD
+348 
-359 TDGYASED
+359 
-367 NLTQYTTVSER
+367 
-378 LKDDVR
+378 
-384 FLVESLGGMARVSE
+384 
-398 CDGAYTLT
+398 
-406 IQLYDPTILFRLPR
+406 
-420 KLNRVKKRKFKPH
+420 
-433 RNIVKI
+433 
-439 EEAGREDAKCIS
+439 
-451 VTGSSEL
+451 
-458 YVCEHFVVTHNTKEI
+458 TKEI

-484 GIKHCLIIC
+484 GLKHCLIIC

-507 IHSREDSWILGTRFT
+507 IHSKEDSWILGTRFT

-562 KENQGKRTVTRFPIA
+562 KEKQGKRTVMRFPIA
-577 EKIQELCDRG
+577 EKIQELCDKG

-632 LDLYLPLKWAGFET
+632 LDLYLPLRWSGFET
-646 HSFYAYKQHYCKMGG
+646 HSFYAYKQHYCTMGG

-767 LVEDEVSVGGKAI
+767 LVEEEVSVGGKAI

-810 VQRMEEKDRFQN
+810 VQRMEEKDRFQT

>member
-60 MLMSRLRD
+60 MLMSRLHD

-125 ALSLSTLIYT
+125 
-135 PTGAKTIK
+135 
-143 DIEVGDKVFDDE
+143 
-155 GNIQT
+155 
-160 VSNVYNHTD
+160 
-169 VQMYDITFSDGV
+169 
-181 VIRCCKDHLWGII
+181 
-194 DQGKY
+194 
-199 KVVDTNWFLK
+199 
-209 ENHLGV
+209 
-215 RRADALRNKT
+215 
-225 NWNYYIPLCK
+225 
-235 PVNFEVQDLPLDPY
+235 
-249 LVGCLLGDG
+249 
-258 SITGTSV
+258 
-265 GFTTSDDFI
+265 
-274 VQELNKILYPDYT
+274 
-287 LKSSDSMQSIDYNI
+287 
-301 IKTEMNEDFG
+301 
-311 NPRKVNKIR
+311 
-320 KALEDMALMGTNSH
+320 
-334 SKFIPDIFKFNSVE
+334 
-348 NRISILQGLMD
+348 
-359 TDGYASED
+359 
-367 NLTQYTTVSER
+367 
-378 LKDDVR
+378 
-384 FLVESLGGMARVSE
+384 
-398 CDGAYTLT
+398 
-406 IQLYDPTILFRLPR
+406 
-420 KLNRVKKRKFKPH
+420 
-433 RNIVKI
+433 
-439 EEAGREDAKCIS
+439 
-451 VTGSSEL
+451 
-458 YVCEHFVVTHNTKEI
+458 TKEI

-484 GIKHCLIIC
+484 GLKHCLIIC

-562 KENQGKRTVTRFPIA
+562 KEKQGKRTVIRFPIA
-577 EKIQELCDRG
+577 EKIQELCDKG

-632 LDLYLPLKWAGFET
+632 LDLYLPLRWSGFET

-871 TRGTVRVVTILT
+871 TRGTVRIVTILT

>member
-1 MVYIE
+1 MVHIE

-60 MLMSRLRD
+60 MLMSRLHD

-100 HQMEGVI
+100 HQMEGLI

-113 SFLLGDDQGLGK
+113 SFLLGDDQGMGK
-125 ALSLSTLIYT
+125 
-135 PTGAKTIK
+135 
-143 DIEVGDKVFDDE
+143 
-155 GNIQT
+155 
-160 VSNVYNHTD
+160 
-169 VQMYDITFSDGV
+169 
-181 VIRCCKDHLWGII
+181 
-194 DQGKY
+194 
-199 KVVDTNWFLK
+199 
-209 ENHLGV
+209 
-215 RRADALRNKT
+215 
-225 NWNYYIPLCK
+225 
-235 PVNFEVQDLPLDPY
+235 
-249 LVGCLLGDG
+249 
-258 SITGTSV
+258 
-265 GFTTSDDFI
+265 
-274 VQELNKILYPDYT
+274 
-287 LKSSDSMQSIDYNI
+287 
-301 IKTEMNEDFG
+301 
-311 NPRKVNKIR
+311 
-320 KALEDMALMGTNSH
+320 
-334 SKFIPDIFKFNSVE
+334 
-348 NRISILQGLMD
+348 
-359 TDGYASED
+359 
-367 NLTQYTTVSER
+367 
-378 LKDDVR
+378 
-384 FLVESLGGMARVSE
+384 
-398 CDGAYTLT
+398 
-406 IQLYDPTILFRLPR
+406 
-420 KLNRVKKRKFKPH
+420 
-433 RNIVKI
+433 
-439 EEAGREDAKCIS
+439 
-451 VTGSSEL
+451 
-458 YVCEHFVVTHNTKEI
+458 TKEL

-484 GIKHCLIIC
+484 GLKHCLIIC

-562 KENQGKRTVTRFPIA
+562 KEKQGKRTVIRFPIA
-577 EKIQELCDRG
+577 EKIQELCDNG

-605 QQGKALLSIDCKGP
+605 QQGKALLSIDCRGP

-767 LVEDEVSVGGKAI
+767 LVEEEVSVGGKAI

>member
-78 HETPESHAQLPSGF
+78 HETPESHAQLPPGF

-113 SFLLGDDQGLGK
+113 SFLLGDDQGMGK
-125 ALSLSTLIYT
+125 
-135 PTGAKTIK
+135 
-143 DIEVGDKVFDDE
+143 
-155 GNIQT
+155 
-160 VSNVYNHTD
+160 
-169 VQMYDITFSDGV
+169 
-181 VIRCCKDHLWGII
+181 
-194 DQGKY
+194 
-199 KVVDTNWFLK
+199 
-209 ENHLGV
+209 
-215 RRADALRNKT
+215 
-225 NWNYYIPLCK
+225 
-235 PVNFEVQDLPLDPY
+235 
-249 LVGCLLGDG
+249 
-258 SITGTSV
+258 
-265 GFTTSDDFI
+265 
-274 VQELNKILYPDYT
+274 
-287 LKSSDSMQSIDYNI
+287 
-301 IKTEMNEDFG
+301 
-311 NPRKVNKIR
+311 
-320 KALEDMALMGTNSH
+320 
-334 SKFIPDIFKFNSVE
+334 
-348 NRISILQGLMD
+348 
-359 TDGYASED
+359 
-367 NLTQYTTVSER
+367 
-378 LKDDVR
+378 
-384 FLVESLGGMARVSE
+384 
-398 CDGAYTLT
+398 
-406 IQLYDPTILFRLPR
+406 
-420 KLNRVKKRKFKPH
+420 
-433 RNIVKI
+433 
-439 EEAGREDAKCIS
+439 
-451 VTGSSEL
+451 
-458 YVCEHFVVTHNTKEI
+458 TKEL

-484 GIKHCLIIC
+484 GLKHCLIIC

-562 KENQGKRTVTRFPIA
+562 KEKQGKRTIIRFPIA
-577 EKIQELCDRG
+577 EKIQELCDKG

-767 LVEDEVSVGGKAI
+767 LVEEEVSVGGKAI

-810 VQRMEEKDRFQN
+810 VQRIEEKDRFQN

>member
-21 SAFVSFEYDSNL
+21 SAFISFEYDSNL

-125 ALSLSTLIYT
+125 
-135 PTGAKTIK
+135 
-143 DIEVGDKVFDDE
+143 
-155 GNIQT
+155 
-160 VSNVYNHTD
+160 
-169 VQMYDITFSDGV
+169 
-181 VIRCCKDHLWGII
+181 
-194 DQGKY
+194 
-199 KVVDTNWFLK
+199 
-209 ENHLGV
+209 
-215 RRADALRNKT
+215 
-225 NWNYYIPLCK
+225 
-235 PVNFEVQDLPLDPY
+235 
-249 LVGCLLGDG
+249 
-258 SITGTSV
+258 
-265 GFTTSDDFI
+265 
-274 VQELNKILYPDYT
+274 
-287 LKSSDSMQSIDYNI
+287 
-301 IKTEMNEDFG
+301 
-311 NPRKVNKIR
+311 
-320 KALEDMALMGTNSH
+320 
-334 SKFIPDIFKFNSVE
+334 
-348 NRISILQGLMD
+348 
-359 TDGYASED
+359 
-367 NLTQYTTVSER
+367 
-378 LKDDVR
+378 
-384 FLVESLGGMARVSE
+384 
-398 CDGAYTLT
+398 
-406 IQLYDPTILFRLPR
+406 
-420 KLNRVKKRKFKPH
+420 
-433 RNIVKI
+433 
-439 EEAGREDAKCIS
+439 
-451 VTGSSEL
+451 
-458 YVCEHFVVTHNTKEI
+458 TKEI

-484 GIKHCLIIC
+484 GLKHCLIIC

-562 KENQGKRTVTRFPIA
+562 KEKQGKRTVMRFPIA
-577 EKIQELCDRG
+577 EKIQELCDKG

-632 LDLYLPLKWAGFET
+632 LDLYLPLRWSGFET

-767 LVEDEVSVGGKAI
+767 LVEEEVYVGGKAI

-871 TRGTVRVVTILT
+871 TRGTVRIVTILT

>member
-21 SAFVSFEYDSNL
+21 SAFVSFEYESNL

-78 HETPESHAQLPSGF
+78 HETPQSHAQLPSGF

-125 ALSLSTLIYT
+125 
-135 PTGAKTIK
+135 
-143 DIEVGDKVFDDE
+143 
-155 GNIQT
+155 
-160 VSNVYNHTD
+160 
-169 VQMYDITFSDGV
+169 
-181 VIRCCKDHLWGII
+181 
-194 DQGKY
+194 
-199 KVVDTNWFLK
+199 
-209 ENHLGV
+209 
-215 RRADALRNKT
+215 
-225 NWNYYIPLCK
+225 
-235 PVNFEVQDLPLDPY
+235 
-249 LVGCLLGDG
+249 
-258 SITGTSV
+258 
-265 GFTTSDDFI
+265 
-274 VQELNKILYPDYT
+274 
-287 LKSSDSMQSIDYNI
+287 
-301 IKTEMNEDFG
+301 
-311 NPRKVNKIR
+311 
-320 KALEDMALMGTNSH
+320 
-334 SKFIPDIFKFNSVE
+334 
-348 NRISILQGLMD
+348 
-359 TDGYASED
+359 
-367 NLTQYTTVSER
+367 
-378 LKDDVR
+378 
-384 FLVESLGGMARVSE
+384 
-398 CDGAYTLT
+398 
-406 IQLYDPTILFRLPR
+406 
-420 KLNRVKKRKFKPH
+420 
-433 RNIVKI
+433 
-439 EEAGREDAKCIS
+439 
-451 VTGSSEL
+451 
-458 YVCEHFVVTHNTKEI
+458 TKEI
-473 IDLAMC
+473 IDIAMC

-484 GIKHCLIIC
+484 GLKHCLIIC

-507 IHSREDSWILGTRFT
+507 IHSREDSWIIGTRFT

-562 KENQGKRTVTRFPIA
+562 KEKQGKRTVMRFPIA
-577 EKIQELCDRG
+577 EKIQELCDKG

-632 LDLYLPLKWAGFET
+632 LDLYLPLRWSGFET

>member
-125 ALSLSTLIYT
+125 
-135 PTGAKTIK
+135 
-143 DIEVGDKVFDDE
+143 
-155 GNIQT
+155 
-160 VSNVYNHTD
+160 
-169 VQMYDITFSDGV
+169 
-181 VIRCCKDHLWGII
+181 
-194 DQGKY
+194 
-199 KVVDTNWFLK
+199 
-209 ENHLGV
+209 
-215 RRADALRNKT
+215 
-225 NWNYYIPLCK
+225 
-235 PVNFEVQDLPLDPY
+235 
-249 LVGCLLGDG
+249 
-258 SITGTSV
+258 
-265 GFTTSDDFI
+265 
-274 VQELNKILYPDYT
+274 
-287 LKSSDSMQSIDYNI
+287 
-301 IKTEMNEDFG
+301 
-311 NPRKVNKIR
+311 
-320 KALEDMALMGTNSH
+320 
-334 SKFIPDIFKFNSVE
+334 
-348 NRISILQGLMD
+348 
-359 TDGYASED
+359 
-367 NLTQYTTVSER
+367 
-378 LKDDVR
+378 
-384 FLVESLGGMARVSE
+384 
-398 CDGAYTLT
+398 
-406 IQLYDPTILFRLPR
+406 
-420 KLNRVKKRKFKPH
+420 
-433 RNIVKI
+433 
-439 EEAGREDAKCIS
+439 
-451 VTGSSEL
+451 
-458 YVCEHFVVTHNTKEI
+458 TKEI

-484 GIKHCLIIC
+484 GLKHCLIIC

-531 GSTKDKMEDLNNI
+531 GSTKDKMEDLNNV

-562 KENQGKRTVTRFPIA
+562 KEKQGKRTVIRFPIA

-632 LDLYLPLKWAGFET
+632 LDLYLPLRWSGFET

-871 TRGTVRVVTILT
+871 TRGTVRIVTILT

>member
-21 SAFVSFEYDSNL
+21 SAFVSFEYESNL

-60 MLMSRLRD
+60 MLMSRLHD

-125 ALSLSTLIYT
+125 
-135 PTGAKTIK
+135 
-143 DIEVGDKVFDDE
+143 
-155 GNIQT
+155 
-160 VSNVYNHTD
+160 
-169 VQMYDITFSDGV
+169 
-181 VIRCCKDHLWGII
+181 
-194 DQGKY
+194 
-199 KVVDTNWFLK
+199 
-209 ENHLGV
+209 
-215 RRADALRNKT
+215 
-225 NWNYYIPLCK
+225 
-235 PVNFEVQDLPLDPY
+235 
-249 LVGCLLGDG
+249 
-258 SITGTSV
+258 
-265 GFTTSDDFI
+265 
-274 VQELNKILYPDYT
+274 
-287 LKSSDSMQSIDYNI
+287 
-301 IKTEMNEDFG
+301 
-311 NPRKVNKIR
+311 
-320 KALEDMALMGTNSH
+320 
-334 SKFIPDIFKFNSVE
+334 
-348 NRISILQGLMD
+348 
-359 TDGYASED
+359 
-367 NLTQYTTVSER
+367 
-378 LKDDVR
+378 
-384 FLVESLGGMARVSE
+384 
-398 CDGAYTLT
+398 
-406 IQLYDPTILFRLPR
+406 
-420 KLNRVKKRKFKPH
+420 
-433 RNIVKI
+433 
-439 EEAGREDAKCIS
+439 
-451 VTGSSEL
+451 
-458 YVCEHFVVTHNTKEI
+458 TKEI

-484 GIKHCLIIC
+484 GLKHCLIIC

-562 KENQGKRTVTRFPIA
+562 KEKQGKRTVIRFPIA

-632 LDLYLPLKWAGFET
+632 LDLYLPLRWSGFET

-767 LVEDEVSVGGKAI
+767 LVEEEVSVGGKAI

-871 TRGTVRVVTILT
+871 TRGTVRIVTILT

>member
-125 ALSLSTLIYT
+125 
-135 PTGAKTIK
+135 
-143 DIEVGDKVFDDE
+143 
-155 GNIQT
+155 
-160 VSNVYNHTD
+160 
-169 VQMYDITFSDGV
+169 
-181 VIRCCKDHLWGII
+181 
-194 DQGKY
+194 
-199 KVVDTNWFLK
+199 
-209 ENHLGV
+209 
-215 RRADALRNKT
+215 
-225 NWNYYIPLCK
+225 
-235 PVNFEVQDLPLDPY
+235 
-249 LVGCLLGDG
+249 
-258 SITGTSV
+258 
-265 GFTTSDDFI
+265 
-274 VQELNKILYPDYT
+274 
-287 LKSSDSMQSIDYNI
+287 
-301 IKTEMNEDFG
+301 
-311 NPRKVNKIR
+311 
-320 KALEDMALMGTNSH
+320 
-334 SKFIPDIFKFNSVE
+334 
-348 NRISILQGLMD
+348 
-359 TDGYASED
+359 
-367 NLTQYTTVSER
+367 
-378 LKDDVR
+378 
-384 FLVESLGGMARVSE
+384 
-398 CDGAYTLT
+398 
-406 IQLYDPTILFRLPR
+406 
-420 KLNRVKKRKFKPH
+420 
-433 RNIVKI
+433 
-439 EEAGREDAKCIS
+439 
-451 VTGSSEL
+451 
-458 YVCEHFVVTHNTKEI
+458 TKEI

-484 GIKHCLIIC
+484 GLKHCLIIC

-507 IHSREDSWILGTRFT
+507 IHSKEDSWILGTRFT

-562 KENQGKRTVTRFPIA
+562 KEKQGKRTVMRFPIA
-577 EKIQELCDRG
+577 EKIQELCDKG

-632 LDLYLPLKWAGFET
+632 LDLYLPLRWSGFET

-767 LVEDEVSVGGKAI
+767 LVEEEVAVGGKAI

>member
-60 MLMSRLRD
+60 MLMSRLHD

-92 VFTTKPYK
+92 MFTTKPYK

-125 ALSLSTLIYT
+125 
-135 PTGAKTIK
+135 
-143 DIEVGDKVFDDE
+143 
-155 GNIQT
+155 
-160 VSNVYNHTD
+160 
-169 VQMYDITFSDGV
+169 
-181 VIRCCKDHLWGII
+181 
-194 DQGKY
+194 
-199 KVVDTNWFLK
+199 
-209 ENHLGV
+209 
-215 RRADALRNKT
+215 
-225 NWNYYIPLCK
+225 
-235 PVNFEVQDLPLDPY
+235 
-249 LVGCLLGDG
+249 
-258 SITGTSV
+258 
-265 GFTTSDDFI
+265 
-274 VQELNKILYPDYT
+274 
-287 LKSSDSMQSIDYNI
+287 
-301 IKTEMNEDFG
+301 
-311 NPRKVNKIR
+311 
-320 KALEDMALMGTNSH
+320 
-334 SKFIPDIFKFNSVE
+334 
-348 NRISILQGLMD
+348 
-359 TDGYASED
+359 
-367 NLTQYTTVSER
+367 
-378 LKDDVR
+378 
-384 FLVESLGGMARVSE
+384 
-398 CDGAYTLT
+398 
-406 IQLYDPTILFRLPR
+406 
-420 KLNRVKKRKFKPH
+420 
-433 RNIVKI
+433 
-439 EEAGREDAKCIS
+439 
-451 VTGSSEL
+451 
-458 YVCEHFVVTHNTKEI
+458 TKEI
-473 IDLAMC
+473 IDIAMC

-493 GINGNKYNW
+493 GINGNTYNW

-507 IHSREDSWILGTRFT
+507 IHSKEDSWILGTRFT

-544 PHQFFWI
+544 PCQFFWI

-562 KENQGKRTVTRFPIA
+562 KEKQGKRTVIRFPIA
-577 EKIQELCDRG
+577 EKIQELCDKG

-605 QQGKALLSIDCKGP
+605 QQGKALLSINCKGP

-646 HSFYAYKQHYCKMGG
+646 HSFYAYKQHYCTMGG

-750 ILSSTVTKSAK
+750 IISSTVTKSAK

-767 LVEDEVSVGGKAI
+767 LVEEEVSVGGKAI

>member
-60 MLMSRLRD
+60 MLMSRLHD

-125 ALSLSTLIYT
+125 
-135 PTGAKTIK
+135 
-143 DIEVGDKVFDDE
+143 
-155 GNIQT
+155 
-160 VSNVYNHTD
+160 
-169 VQMYDITFSDGV
+169 
-181 VIRCCKDHLWGII
+181 
-194 DQGKY
+194 
-199 KVVDTNWFLK
+199 
-209 ENHLGV
+209 
-215 RRADALRNKT
+215 
-225 NWNYYIPLCK
+225 
-235 PVNFEVQDLPLDPY
+235 
-249 LVGCLLGDG
+249 
-258 SITGTSV
+258 
-265 GFTTSDDFI
+265 
-274 VQELNKILYPDYT
+274 
-287 LKSSDSMQSIDYNI
+287 
-301 IKTEMNEDFG
+301 
-311 NPRKVNKIR
+311 
-320 KALEDMALMGTNSH
+320 
-334 SKFIPDIFKFNSVE
+334 
-348 NRISILQGLMD
+348 
-359 TDGYASED
+359 
-367 NLTQYTTVSER
+367 
-378 LKDDVR
+378 
-384 FLVESLGGMARVSE
+384 
-398 CDGAYTLT
+398 
-406 IQLYDPTILFRLPR
+406 
-420 KLNRVKKRKFKPH
+420 
-433 RNIVKI
+433 
-439 EEAGREDAKCIS
+439 
-451 VTGSSEL
+451 
-458 YVCEHFVVTHNTKEI
+458 TKEI

-484 GIKHCLIIC
+484 GLKHCLIIC

-531 GSTKDKMEDLNNI
+531 GSTKDKMEDLNNV

-562 KENQGKRTVTRFPIA
+562 KEKQGKRTVIRFPIA

-632 LDLYLPLKWAGFET
+632 LDLYLPLRWSGFET

-790 VIRHKLKKYNPA
+790 VIRNKLKKYNPA

-857 GIKDQAEDRAHRIG
+857 GIKDQAEDRAYRIG
-871 TRGTVRVVTILT
+871 TRGTVRIVTILT

>member
-21 SAFVSFEYDSNL
+21 SAFVSFEYESNL

-78 HETPESHAQLPSGF
+78 HEKPESHAQLPSGF

-125 ALSLSTLIYT
+125 
-135 PTGAKTIK
+135 
-143 DIEVGDKVFDDE
+143 
-155 GNIQT
+155 
-160 VSNVYNHTD
+160 
-169 VQMYDITFSDGV
+169 
-181 VIRCCKDHLWGII
+181 
-194 DQGKY
+194 
-199 KVVDTNWFLK
+199 
-209 ENHLGV
+209 
-215 RRADALRNKT
+215 
-225 NWNYYIPLCK
+225 
-235 PVNFEVQDLPLDPY
+235 
-249 LVGCLLGDG
+249 
-258 SITGTSV
+258 
-265 GFTTSDDFI
+265 
-274 VQELNKILYPDYT
+274 
-287 LKSSDSMQSIDYNI
+287 
-301 IKTEMNEDFG
+301 
-311 NPRKVNKIR
+311 
-320 KALEDMALMGTNSH
+320 
-334 SKFIPDIFKFNSVE
+334 
-348 NRISILQGLMD
+348 
-359 TDGYASED
+359 
-367 NLTQYTTVSER
+367 
-378 LKDDVR
+378 
-384 FLVESLGGMARVSE
+384 
-398 CDGAYTLT
+398 
-406 IQLYDPTILFRLPR
+406 
-420 KLNRVKKRKFKPH
+420 
-433 RNIVKI
+433 
-439 EEAGREDAKCIS
+439 
-451 VTGSSEL
+451 
-458 YVCEHFVVTHNTKEI
+458 TKEI

-484 GIKHCLIIC
+484 GLKHCLIIC

-562 KENQGKRTVTRFPIA
+562 KEKQGKRTVIRFPIA
-577 EKIQELCDRG
+577 EKIQELCDKG

-767 LVEDEVSVGGKAI
+767 LVEEEVAVGGKAI

-913 NVDNVLSY
+913 NVDDVLSY
-921 LLTFGG
+921 LLTFGGE

>member
-43 VYIPDKKTWEIP
+43 VYIPEKKTWEIP
-55 ESAVP
+55 ESVVP
-60 MLMSRLRD
+60 MLMRRLHD

-73 RGEMR
+73 RGEMH
-78 HETPESHAQLPSGF
+78 HETSESHAQLPSGF

-100 HQMEGVI
+100 HQMEGLI

-125 ALSLSTLIYT
+125 
-135 PTGAKTIK
+135 
-143 DIEVGDKVFDDE
+143 
-155 GNIQT
+155 
-160 VSNVYNHTD
+160 
-169 VQMYDITFSDGV
+169 
-181 VIRCCKDHLWGII
+181 
-194 DQGKY
+194 
-199 KVVDTNWFLK
+199 
-209 ENHLGV
+209 
-215 RRADALRNKT
+215 
-225 NWNYYIPLCK
+225 
-235 PVNFEVQDLPLDPY
+235 
-249 LVGCLLGDG
+249 
-258 SITGTSV
+258 
-265 GFTTSDDFI
+265 
-274 VQELNKILYPDYT
+274 
-287 LKSSDSMQSIDYNI
+287 
-301 IKTEMNEDFG
+301 
-311 NPRKVNKIR
+311 
-320 KALEDMALMGTNSH
+320 
-334 SKFIPDIFKFNSVE
+334 
-348 NRISILQGLMD
+348 
-359 TDGYASED
+359 
-367 NLTQYTTVSER
+367 
-378 LKDDVR
+378 
-384 FLVESLGGMARVSE
+384 
-398 CDGAYTLT
+398 
-406 IQLYDPTILFRLPR
+406 
-420 KLNRVKKRKFKPH
+420 
-433 RNIVKI
+433 
-439 EEAGREDAKCIS
+439 
-451 VTGSSEL
+451 
-458 YVCEHFVVTHNTKEI
+458 TKEI

-484 GIKHCLIIC
+484 GLKHCLIIC

-507 IHSREDSWILGTRFT
+507 IHSKEDSWILGTRFT

-531 GSTKDKMEDLNNI
+531 GSTKDKLEDLNNI

-562 KENQGKRTVTRFPIA
+562 KEKQGKRTVTRFPIA

-646 HSFYAYKQHYCKMGG
+646 HSFYAYKQHYCTMGG

-871 TRGTVRVVTILT
+871 TRGTVRIVTILT